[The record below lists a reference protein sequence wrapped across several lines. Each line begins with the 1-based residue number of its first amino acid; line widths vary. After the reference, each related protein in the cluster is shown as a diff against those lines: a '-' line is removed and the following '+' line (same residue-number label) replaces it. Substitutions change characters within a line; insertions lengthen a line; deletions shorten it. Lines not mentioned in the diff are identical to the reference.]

1 MKKILFLFALIL
13 LCGCSESFEEF
24 AKKRAVEFVNE
35 KTESYTKANNT
46 AVEYFKIDSLS
57 VAFINDSICAINL
70 SVKGK
75 EYNDKEKSDKLQY
88 IIFKDFF
95 QSEASKRDIYY
106 EFAENDDYY
115 GMHVKM
121 SKLADSLGIKGPTFY
136 EGIMHLRKYF
146 TEVPIK

>member
-1 MKKILFLFALIL
+1 MKKILFLLAMIL
-13 LCGCSESFEEF
+13 LCGCSESFEKF
-24 AKKRAVEFVNE
+24 AKNRAVEYVTE
-35 KTESYTKANNT
+35 KTESYVKKNNT
-46 AVEYFKIDSLS
+46 AVEYFKVDSLNL
-57 VAFINDSICAINL
+57 AFINDSICAIDL
-70 SVKGK
+70 FVKAK

-95 QSEASKRDIYY
+95 QSEVKGRNVYY

-121 SKLADSLGIKGPTFY
+121 SKLADSLGLKKPTFY
-136 EGIMHLRKYF
+136 EGIMNLRKYF